1 MNWIRTKFVQR
12 MHKEVTINLCKKFI
26 KDSVGRQ
33 LFRVMQETPEFEA
46 YLPVS
51 RLESEISL
59 IIERLS
65 LLVRVDFYNDKISNI
80 LSCLS

>member
-1 MNWIRTKFVQR
+1 

-33 LFRVMQETPEFEA
+33 LFRVIQETPEFEA

-59 IIERLS
+59 II
-65 LLVRVDFYNDKISNI
+65 DKVCH
-80 LSCLS
+80 LW